1 MPTGEIED
9 RLRLAQVCDAFG
21 LGGVQAMHHL
31 PVGAMN
37 RNWRVDT
44 DTGSYA
50 VKELQDRNAGD
61 VGARHRTMK
70 LLIERGVPVPE
81 PLEQAGGDPECVL
94 DGARFTVSVWAP
106 GQHLTGGAMSLDQA
120 AAYGELLGGIHV
132 ALSGVPHPG
141 DAAPD
146 HVRETAPALTA
157 LDMVLELVTRRPEP
171 DEIDE
176 LALSDL
182 TRRRELLTAA
192 VPPVPTGAEP
202 GPRGWVHGDF
212 HYNNV
217 LWEQGRVS
225 AVLDWD
231 RIGVRCLASELI
243 RACLLS
249 FGGDGGIDLP
259 RTAAFADGYRRR
271 RPLTDEQ
278 LADAEH
284 RAWWSWLTGIWPL
297 DRRYQHGDT
306 SCDHFYVRNAATFRW
321 WTDNRSEVVTAL
333 TGRTADQ

>member
-1 MPTGEIED
+1 MRAGQDED
-9 RLRLAQVCDAFG
+9 RQRLAQVCAAFG
-21 LGGVQAMHHL
+21 LGDVHAVRHL
-31 PVGAMN
+31 PIGAMN

-44 DTGSYA
+44 TTGVYA

-70 LLIERGVPVPE
+70 LLIGHGVPVPE
-81 PLEQAGGDPECVL
+81 PLERAGGDPECVL
-94 DGARFTVSVWAP
+94 DGARFTVSAWAP
-106 GQHLTGGAMSLDQA
+106 GQHLTGTAMSLDQA

-132 ALSGVPHPG
+132 ALSAVPLHGGAP
-141 DAAPD
+141 PD
-146 HVRETAPALTA
+146 HVPDATLSLTA
-157 LDMVLELVTRRPEP
+157 LDVMLDLVTRRPDR

-182 TRRRELLTAA
+182 ARRRELLTAPT
-192 VPPVPTGAEP
+192 PPVPAGAEP

-212 HYNNV
+212 HHNNV

-231 RIGVRCLASELI
+231 RVGVRSLAAELI
-243 RACLLS
+243 RACLLT

-271 RPLTDEQ
+271 RPLTVGQ

-284 RAWWSWLTGIWPL
+284 RAWWSWLTGSWPL

-306 SCDHFYVRNAATFRW
+306 TCDRFYVRNAATFRW
-321 WTDNRSEVVTAL
+321 WTDNRTEVVAAL
-333 TGRTADQ
+333 TGRVAH